1 MLILIRGLIVL
12 FEFDIY
18 TIMTKREIGMISAFE
33 MQGLTWKA
41 RSKYQQDAILI
52 ENKVIQHD
60 GVISKRYCHSEQ
72 EKWCVAVADG
82 ISNSPTADKAAY
94 TVLNALTQ
102 NREAGQY
109 QALAIQQYLVDQLA
123 NQKSSFGASSTLA
136 LIYNDARQGFVKI
149 QHIGDSRVYLF
160 SQHDQKWHCLTRDDN
175 YLEELREN
183 GEVRAG
189 ENYASIYDALLQY
202 FCADPLHEVMDFTIA
217 EEFLTQNDALLV
229 CTDGVHDVM
238 ECTEWPPLIVDMELR
253 TWLLEMKELLH
264 LKQAYDNVS
273 MVLVR
278 AKI

>member
-1 MLILIRGLIVL
+1 M
-12 FEFDIY
+12 
-18 TIMTKREIGMISAFE
+18 SAFE

-52 ENKVIQHD
+52 KNKVIQHD
-60 GVISKRYCHSEQ
+60 GLISKRYCYSEQ
-72 EKWCVAVADG
+72 EKWCIAVADG

-94 TVLNALTQ
+94 TILNALTQ

-136 LIYNDARQGFVKI
+136 LIHNDARQGFVTI

-160 SQHDQKWHCLTRDDN
+160 SQHDQKWHCLTRDHN
-175 YLEELREN
+175 YLEELRED
-183 GEVRAG
+183 GVVRAG

-202 FCADPLHEVMDFTIA
+202 FCADPLHEVMDFTTT
-217 EEFLTQNDALLV
+217 EEYLTDNDALLI

-238 ECTEWPPLIVDMELR
+238 ECGEWPALKVDMELR
-253 TWLLEMKELLH
+253 AWLLDMKASLDS
-264 LKQAYDNVS
+264 KQAYDNVS
-273 MVLVR
+273 MILVR

>member
-1 MLILIRGLIVL
+1 MIVS
-12 FEFDIY
+12 FEFDTY
-18 TIMTKREIGMISAFE
+18 TIITKRDIGVMSSFE

-60 GVISKRYCHSEQ
+60 GLISKRYYHSEQ

-94 TVLNALTQ
+94 TILNALTQ

-136 LIYNDARQGFVKI
+136 LIHNDARQGFVTI

-160 SQHDQKWHCLTRDDN
+160 SQHDQKWHCLTRDHN
-175 YLEELREN
+175 YLEQLREN
-183 GEVRAG
+183 GEVKAG

-202 FCADPLHEVMDFTIA
+202 FCADPLHDVMDFTTA
-217 EEFLTQNDALLV
+217 EEFLTQNDVLLV
-229 CTDGVHDVM
+229 CTDGVHDVI
-238 ECTEWPPLIVDMELR
+238 ECTEWPSLKVDMELR

-264 LKQAYDNVS
+264 FKQAYDNVS

>member
-1 MLILIRGLIVL
+1 MIVL
-12 FEFDIY
+12 LGFGKNRI
-18 TIMTKREIGMISAFE
+18 ITKREIGVMSIFE

-60 GVISKRYCHSEQ
+60 GLISKLYSHSEKEQ
-72 EKWCVAVADG
+72 WSIAVADG
-82 ISNSPTADKAAY
+82 ISNSPTANKASY
-94 TVLNALTQ
+94 TVLKALTQ
-102 NREAGQY
+102 NNELDQY
-109 QALAIQQYLVDQLA
+109 KTSAIQQYLVDQLA

-136 LIYNDARQGFVKI
+136 LIYNNARQGFVTI
-149 QHIGDSRVYLF
+149 QHLGDSRVYLF
-160 SQHDQKWHCLTRDDN
+160 SQHDQKWHCLTRDYN
-175 YLEELREN
+175 YLEQLREN

-238 ECTEWPPLIVDMELR
+238 ECTEWSPLKVDMELR
-253 TWLLEMKELLH
+253 TWLLEMKELLNF
-264 LKQAYDNVS
+264 KQAYDNVS

>member
-1 MLILIRGLIVL
+1 MIV
-12 FEFDIY
+12 FSGFGTY
-18 TIMTKREIGMISAFE
+18 TIITKREIGVVSAFE

-52 ENKVIQHD
+52 ENKVIQHE
-60 GVISKRYCHSEQ
+60 GLISKRYCHSEQ
-72 EKWCVAVADG
+72 EKWWVAVADG
-82 ISNSPTADKAAY
+82 ISNSPTPDKAAY

-136 LIYNDARQGFVKI
+136 LIYNDARQGFVTI
-149 QHIGDSRVYLF
+149 QHLGDSRVYLF
-160 SQHDQKWHCLTRDDN
+160 SQHDQKWHCLTRDHN

-238 ECTEWPPLIVDMELR
+238 ECPEWPPLRVDMELR

>member
-1 MLILIRGLIVL
+1 MN
-12 FEFDIY
+12 
-18 TIMTKREIGMISAFE
+18 AFE

-60 GVISKRYCHSEQ
+60 GLISKLDRHSEQ
-72 EKWCVAVADG
+72 DKWCVAVADG

-94 TVLNALTQ
+94 TILSALTQ
-102 NREAGQY
+102 NREVEQY

-123 NQKSSFGASSTLA
+123 NQKGSFGASSTLA
-136 LIYNDARQGFVKI
+136 LIHNDARQGFVTI
-149 QHIGDSRVYLF
+149 QHLGDSRVYLF
-160 SQHDQKWHCLTRDDN
+160 SQHDQKWHCLTRDHN
-175 YLEELREN
+175 YLEHLREN
-183 GEVRAG
+183 GKIKTG
-189 ENYASIYDALLQY
+189 ENYASIYDVLLQY
-202 FCADPLHEVMDFTIA
+202 FCADPLHEVSDFTIA

-238 ECTEWPPLIVDMELR
+238 ECTEWPPLKADIELR
-253 TWLLEMKELLH
+253 MWLLEMKALLH

>member
-1 MLILIRGLIVL
+1 MLLGFGKNKII
-12 FEFDIY
+12 
-18 TIMTKREIGMISAFE
+18 TKCEIGVMSTFE

-60 GVISKRYCHSEQ
+60 GLISKLYIHSET
-72 EKWCVAVADG
+72 ELWCVAVADG
-82 ISNSPTADKAAY
+82 ISNSPVAEQASY
-94 TVLNALTQ
+94 TVLKALIQ
-102 NREAGQY
+102 NKKIEPC
-109 QALAIQQYLVDQLA
+109 QAFTIQQYLVDQLA
-123 NQKSSFGASSTLA
+123 NKKSSFGASSTLA
-136 LIYNDARQGFVKI
+136 LIHHGTRQGFVTI

-160 SQHDQKWHCLTRDDN
+160 SQHDQKWHCLTSDHN
-175 YLEELREN
+175 YLEQLRAN
-183 GEVRAG
+183 GEVKAG
-189 ENYASIYDALLQY
+189 ENYASMYGALLQY

-238 ECTEWPPLIVDMELR
+238 ECTEWPPLKVDMELR
-253 TWLLEMKELLH
+253 TWLLNMKASLDS
-264 LKQAYDNVS
+264 KQAYDNIS

>member
-1 MLILIRGLIVL
+1 VL
-12 FEFDIY
+12 LGFGKNKII
-18 TIMTKREIGMISAFE
+18 TTCEIGVMSTFE

-60 GVISKRYCHSEQ
+60 GLISKLYSHSET
-72 EKWCVAVADG
+72 ELWCVAVADG
-82 ISNSPTADKAAY
+82 ISNSPTADQAAY

-102 NREAGQY
+102 NRKLEQY
-109 QALAIQQYLVDQLA
+109 QAFAIQQYLVDQLA
-123 NQKSSFGASSTLA
+123 NQKCSMGASSTLA
-136 LIYNDARQGFVKI
+136 LIHNDTRQGFVTI

-160 SQHDQKWHCLTRDDN
+160 SQHDQKWHCLTRDHN
-175 YLEELREN
+175 YLEQLREN
-183 GEVRAG
+183 GEVKEG

-217 EEFLTQNDALLV
+217 EEFLTQNDVLLV

-238 ECTEWPPLIVDMELR
+238 ECTEWPSLKADMELR

-264 LKQAYDNVS
+264 SKQAYDNVS

-278 AKI
+278 AKN